1 MIVQDTLAQRQN
13 TSLDAQHLTNTIMSA
28 INPYVRQLVKEHTI
42 SQDEKNQQRQIKI
55 EAEQRVNLARVI
67 VDSIVT
73 KIKSDPQIIDKI
85 RVIVAR
91 TRDDLLNSPDNLIR
105 RIIGKQL
112 QFQTSTRKHF
122 QNIILEHFFTV
133 QLRSNIFRAVQKI
146 ATKNLNTAID
156 SQSICDNI
164 VWNVK
169 SYITEKVHEEI
180 GKEINIRKAR
190 VEAEQRAKANAEE
203 TKKAIEGLTAQME
216 LDSGIT
222 ETINQLVTRSVDTLL
237 RNQQELVSRI
247 IGSFCNILLNCIIC

>member
-1 MIVQDTLAQRQN
+1 MFFQ
-13 TSLDAQHLTNTIMSA
+13 
-28 INPYVRQLVKEHTI
+28 Y
-42 SQDEKNQQRQIKI
+42 
-55 EAEQRVNLARVI
+55 
-67 VDSIVT
+67 
-73 KIKSDPQIIDKI
+73 
-85 RVIVAR
+85 
-91 TRDDLLNSPDNLIR
+91 
-105 RIIGKQL
+105 
-112 QFQTSTRKHF
+112 QTSTRKHF

-190 VEAEQRAKANAEE
+190 VEAEQRAKANAEKA
-203 TKKAIEGLTAQME
+203 KKAIEDLTAQIE

-222 ETINQLVTRSVDTLL
+222 ETINQLVTRSDDTMLL
-237 RNQQELVSRI
+237 RNQKELVSRI
-247 IGSFCNILLNCIIC
+247 IGSFCNILPHYIFC

>member
-1 MIVQDTLAQRQN
+1 M
-13 TSLDAQHLTNTIMSA
+13 
-28 INPYVRQLVKEHTI
+28 
-42 SQDEKNQQRQIKI
+42 
-55 EAEQRVNLARVI
+55 
-67 VDSIVT
+67 
-73 KIKSDPQIIDKI
+73 
-85 RVIVAR
+85 
-91 TRDDLLNSPDNLIR
+91 
-105 RIIGKQL
+105 
-112 QFQTSTRKHF
+112 
-122 QNIILEHFFTV
+122 
-133 QLRSNIFRAVQKI
+133 RSNIFRAVQKI

-203 TKKAIEGLTAQME
+203 TKKAIEGLTAQIQ

-222 ETINQLVTRSVDTLL
+222 ETINQLVTRSDDTLL

-247 IGSFCNILLNCIIC
+247 IGSFCNILLPLLLLLTFHTIFYSYTETHYPPGGSKRVNSES